1 MNKKEKEGFS
11 LIVPTIYLL
20 VLFIVTAI
28 VYFTKQANSYNEKI
42 GLDNITYVSNGIL
55 NRSIPVVSIPD
66 ILKSPVVD
74 NVKIARYFYD
84 NSNELSK
91 KEQSIVY
98 YEGTYMPNTGIDYAN
113 TDIFDVLAMY
123 DGTVIDVSEDEL
135 LGKTVKIKH
144 NDELISV
151 YQGIDN
157 IEVKVGDI
165 VFTGQKLATSGKS
178 KINSDLGESM
188 HFEVYK
194 GGDYINPEKV
204 INKKIGDI

>member
-113 TDIFDVLAMY
+113 TDTFDVLAMY

>member
-11 LIVPTIYLL
+11 LIVPTVYLL
-20 VLFIVTAI
+20 ILFIVTAI
-28 VYFTKQANSYNEKI
+28 VYFTKQANSYNGKI
-42 GLDNITYVSNGIL
+42 GLDNITYVSSGIL
-55 NRSIPVVSIPD
+55 NRSIPVVSISD

-84 NSNELSK
+84 NSDELSK
-91 KEQSIVY
+91 KEKSIVY

-113 TDIFDVLAMY
+113 TDTFDVLAMY